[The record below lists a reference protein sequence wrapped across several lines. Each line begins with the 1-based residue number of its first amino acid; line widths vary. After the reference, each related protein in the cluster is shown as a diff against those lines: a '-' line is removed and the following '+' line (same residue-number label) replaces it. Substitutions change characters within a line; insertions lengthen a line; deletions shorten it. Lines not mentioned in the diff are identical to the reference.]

1 PGYQGRYFS
10 MPARNVIPK
19 PLQKPHPPVWVAASR
34 NETSLVAASLGMGS
48 LGFSF
53 DSPEETA
60 RKVTEYWEIFNED
73 CVPIGKASNPA
84 VAAVG
89 NLMCR
94 RTLDE
99 ALDLGLPG
107 AAFFG
112 YALGASF
119 PGTNSTITQNP
130 GQGHINREF
139 VASRASQSA
148 TAALPADEGAANL
161 A

>member
-1 PGYQGRYFS
+1 
-10 MPARNVIPK
+10 M
-19 PLQKPHPPVWVAASR
+19 VAAR
-34 NETSLVAASLGMGS
+34 AGIGS
-48 LGFSF
+48 LGFAF
-53 DSPEETA
+53 DTPEETA
-60 RKVTEYWEIFNED
+60 RKVAEYWEIFKEN

-94 RTLDE
+94 PTLDE
-99 ALDLGLPG
+99 ALNLGLPG

-130 GQGHINREF
+130 GRGHINREF
-139 VASRASQSA
+139 VAAQASQSA
-148 TAALPADEGAANL
+148 TAVLPADEGAANL
-161 A
+161 ARGARAGGLIGTPDSIREHLRALEAAHLDI